1 MLAFLAVS
9 AVLAPTVIDRPNI
22 IVLFA
27 DDAGYA
33 DFGFTGHPTIRTP
46 NLDRMAAEG
55 TVFTQFY
62 SGAPVCTPSRY
73 ALLTGREPRRSG
85 IDEAA
90 VLFPKSR
97 KGIHVDEITEQV
109 AELCQSATHFLPDD
123 VVLGLERAKDSEQS
137 ELGKQVLI
145 EILENVDIAKKEML
159 PLCQDT
165 GTTVVFIELGQDVH
179 IVGGSLTE
187 AINKGVSK
195 GYTEGY
201 LRASI
206 VAHPFSS
213 RINTKDNTPAVM
225 HIEVTPG
232 DRLKLKVLPKG
243 GGCEN
248 MSRFAV
254 LLPAAGKEPIS
265 EMVLR
270 TIEESGGNPCPPLVV
285 GVGVGGSAEYAMYL
299 AKKAVIRSVDNP
311 SDDPETAEFERELLE
326 QVNALGV
333 GPQAVGGVNTAL
345 AVNIETYPTHITAL
359 PVAVNLQCHSARL
372 KEAEL

>member
-1 MLAFLAVS
+1 M
-9 AVLAPTVIDRPNI
+9 T
-22 IVLFA
+22 A
-27 DDAGYA
+27 DA
-33 DFGFTGHPTIRTP
+33 TTS
-46 NLDRMAAEG
+46 
-55 TVFTQFY
+55 V
-62 SGAPVCTPSRY
+62 
-73 ALLTGREPRRSG
+73 RE
-85 IDEAA
+85 
-90 VLFPKSR
+90 
-97 KGIHVDEITEQV
+97 IHVDKITEQV

-123 VVLGLERAKDSEQS
+123 VVAGLERAKDSEQS

-254 LLPAAGKEPIS
+254 LLPASGKEPIS